1 MNPKLHAAIEQA
13 TLLTRAGRLHD
24 ATTALQQALRGG
36 SAAGSPLYDPNGPAP
51 WNTVIDV
58 EARVVEAPGGGAP
71 PPTPPPAQ
79 PGQEAARFEAGR
91 CDHAAGSRQFKL
103 YRPGR
108 RPADGQP
115 PALVVMLHG
124 CTQDPDDFARGTAM
138 NAHAEARGWWVL
150 YPAQTSQANASGCW
164 NWFQQGHQQR
174 GRGEPAILSAM
185 VTECV
190 LGHGLDPK
198 RVFVAGLSAGGAMAV
213 TLGATHPE
221 LFAAVG
227 AHSALPHGSA
237 RDLPSALAAMRQGA
251 RGQPTPHRVAT
262 IVFHGDQ
269 DHTVHPCNGQAVLHQ
284 ARALP
289 QAAALDDPAVE
300 TDVAGVPGGHRY
312 TRRVH
317 RGAGGGIDAE
327 YWLVHEAGHAWSGGQ
342 AAGSFTDPRGPD
354 ASAEMLRF
362 FDALPRR

>member
-1 MNPKLHAAIEQA
+1 MNPRIQAAIEQA
-13 TLLTRAGRLHD
+13 TLLTRAGRLHE
-24 ATTALQQALRGG
+24 ATATLQQALRGSPAG
-36 SAAGSPLYDPNGPAP
+36 SAPVPGAP
-51 WNTVIDV
+51 QAERWQGVIDV
-58 EARVVEAPGGGAP
+58 EARVVEPQSVRP
-71 PPTPPPAQ
+71 
-79 PGQEAARFEAGR
+79 AARFEAGR
-91 CDHAAGSRQFKL
+91 CDHADGSRTFKL
-103 YRPGR
+103 YRPAGR
-108 RPADGQP
+108 TPEGQA

-150 YPAQTSQANASGCW
+150 YPAQSREAHASGCW
-164 NWFQQGHQQR
+164 NWFQRGHQQR

-185 VTECV
+185 VSDCV
-190 LGHGLDPK
+190 QRHGLDPK
-198 RVFVAGLSAGGAMAV
+198 RVFVAGMSAGGAMAV

-221 LFAAVG
+221 LYAGVG
-227 AHSALPHGSA
+227 AHSALAHGSA

-251 RGQPTPHRVAT
+251 CGRPTPHRVAT

-269 DHTVHPCNGQAVLHQ
+269 DHTVHPCNGQAVLDQ

-289 QAAALDDPAVE
+289 SAAAPDDHAVE
-300 TDVAGVPGGHRY
+300 TESAGVPGGHRY

-317 RGAGGGIDAE
+317 RGADGGAEAE
-327 YWLVHEAGHAWSGGQ
+327 YWLVHGAGHAWSGGQ
-342 AAGSFTDPRGPD
+342 ATGSFTDPRGPD